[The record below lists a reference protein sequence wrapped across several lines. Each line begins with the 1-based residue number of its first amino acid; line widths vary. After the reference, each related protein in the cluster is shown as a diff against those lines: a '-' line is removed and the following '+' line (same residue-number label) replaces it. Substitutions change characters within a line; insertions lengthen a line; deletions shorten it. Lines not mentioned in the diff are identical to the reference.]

1 MGAIL
6 ILIIIL
12 FLVEIVYEPR
22 LDIITNRKGKKS
34 LILWFNNNDVRDY
47 LILF

>member
-1 MGAIL
+1 MGTIL

-22 LDIITNRKGKKS
+22 LDIIVNREGKKS